1 MATFDPTLLKEIRE
15 QFAWSAGDLGD
26 FLGRAKATIYYWEN
40 GENPPGEAMSA
51 IIECLHR
58 EMERR
63 KREMSA
69 NAFESWVE
77 ELKDL
82 KVRGFLEHLQQPAGH
97 ARDGGP
103 PGTIT
108 QIATGSRETESPML
122 CLLPI
127 REAEFEELMAL
138 MSDQPEASRQVTD
151 ALLSA
156 MRERA
161 KGASNA
167 REELLNHSDA

>member
-1 MATFDPTLLKEIRE
+1 MATFDPTLLKEIRQ
-15 QFAWSAGDLGD
+15 QFGWSAGDLGD

-69 NAFESWVE
+69 NSFESWVE

-82 KVRGFLEHLQQPAGH
+82 KVRGFLQHLQQPTGRT
-97 ARDGGP
+97 RDGGP
-103 PGTIT
+103 PGTFT
-108 QIATGSRETESPML
+108 QIVSGSSEADSPMI

-127 REAEFEELMAL
+127 REAEFDELMDL
-138 MSDQPEASRQVTD
+138 MTDQPEASRQVTD
-151 ALLSA
+151 AVLRA

-161 KGASNA
+161 QNASDS